1 MNEIKKNYEILS
13 TAIHEINLSKQQS
26 VNLIDVQL
34 VWASDLNLD
43 TVSDL
48 RQFGDFH
55 RILHQENCPPL
66 YN

>member
-43 TVSDL
+43 TSPRSKL
-48 RQFGDFH
+48 LMQKF
-55 RILHQENCPPL
+55 NS
-66 YN
+66 